1 MSYFFS
7 VDDLCTR
14 FENAGFTT
22 LEANYI
28 YRETTNRRM
37 GMCIDRVFV
46 QAKFA
51 KI

>member
-7 VDDLCTR
+7 VDDLSTR
-14 FENAGFTT
+14 FEKAGFTT

-28 YRETTNRRM
+28 YRETTNRKM
-37 GMCIDRVFV
+37 EMCIDRVFV